1 MRTLFDMK
9 NKLLSF
15 LGICRRARKLVI
27 GAEAAAESVTGGKS
41 RLVLYA
47 SDFSRGS
54 LKKLR
59 AAAEAN
65 GVEVLMLPVTKEVL
79 SLALG
84 RLSGAL
90 SVEDEGFAKKLR
102 EMIKS
107 EQGGEFDEN
116 KG

>member
-54 LKKLR
+54 
-59 AAAEAN
+59 
-65 GVEVLMLPVTKEVL
+65 
-79 SLALG
+79 
-84 RLSGAL
+84 
-90 SVEDEGFAKKLR
+90 
-102 EMIKS
+102 
-107 EQGGEFDEN
+107 
-116 KG
+116 